1 MTQKCTYSMRAPT
14 PKGTRPTCS
23 VRTGAVLLLSLLGA
37 CGPSPVLRVSRGRA
51 FEERSIAADAYAAYI
66 RGRLFEHKNDSV
78 HAAEQYR
85 LVISRDPESLE
96 ALVRLAAIS
105 CSRSPAESAAWWAKA
120 EHLDAES
127 PMLWLERARCEL
139 SNGRLE
145 LASQDAERTLHFDPA
160 SEDAISILVTA
171 SSALN
176 RPEAGLVWLRAALAA
191 EPNNAHLWKLSFEH
205 EKLPSAE
212 RLYAA
217 SQLYRL
223 RHPDRDTIPVQFRS
237 GFVSRGTVN
246 SANAVILEGEL
257 TQALDQDNVP
267 SARELATRLGINP
280 EQLALMALKQG
291 AHSVASAQAALL
303 LAVEPENSAMWVVG
317 ILAADEQRES
327 THFSAL
333 LAHPPTR
340 PLPPDS
346 ALRGRLL
353 DLLRRRT
360 AFDVPQKEA
369 ASRAE

>member
-1 MTQKCTYSMRAPT
+1 MRART
-14 PKGTRPTCS
+14 PKGTRRTCF
-23 VRTGAVLLLSLLGA
+23 VRTGAVLLLSLLSA
-37 CGPSPVLRVSRGRA
+37 CRPSPVLRVSRGRA
-51 FEERSIAADAYAAYI
+51 FQERSIAAEAYAAYV
-66 RGRLFEHKNDSV
+66 RGRLFEQKNDSV

-85 LVISRDPESLE
+85 LVLSRDPDSLE
-96 ALVRLAAIS
+96 AMVRLAAIS
-105 CSRSPAESAAWWAKA
+105 CSRSPAESATWWVKA

-139 SNGRLE
+139 SNGHLE
-145 LASQDAERTLHFDPA
+145 LASEDAERTLHFDPE

-176 RPEAGLVWLRAALAA
+176 RPDAGLVWLRAALAA
-191 EPNNAHLWKLSFEH
+191 EPSNAHLWKLSFEH
-205 EKLPSAE
+205 EKVTRAE

-223 RHPDRDTIPVQFRS
+223 RHPDQDTIPERFRS
-237 GFVSRGTVN
+237 GVVSRGTVN

-257 TQALDQDNVP
+257 TQALDQDNVE

-280 EQLALMALKQG
+280 EQLALMALRQG

-303 LAVEPENSAMWVVG
+303 LAIEPENSAMWVVG

-327 THFSAL
+327 THYSTL

-340 PLPPDS
+340 PLPTDS

-360 AFDVPQKEA
+360 AFDVPHEQT
-369 ASRAE
+369 ASRPE